1 MKSTLLLGVALAALS
16 ALRLGTE
23 YLNHDPAWYVYMA
36 GEWLRGATLY
46 RDIVDTNPPLIVW
59 LTAPPVAL
67 AQLTGW
73 GAPALFKAYV
83 FVIAGVALLYSAR
96 VAGRAWPAVTFPLV
110 GAMVFL
116 ALPFVKE
123 EFGQREHLAVL
134 LTLPYILAAAAPAGV
149 IPPRAQVWVG
159 IAGALGFAIK
169 PYFIPA
175 WLAVEV
181 VLLATRGASSLRRP
195 QMLAAAATFAV
206 YGVAMLLFVPQYF
219 DFAQRILG
227 VYSAMNA
234 SPAVLLRLKE
244 VQLWLVAAALFAA
257 IRWPRTDALMAVLFA
272 AATGYLFGG
281 LAQLKGWGYQLYPAR
296 VFVLLFLITAGAMLL
311 EQVPA
316 LLERLRGGRRG
327 AAMVF
332 AATLAIASGR
342 YLLEARN
349 PSSAELVTPMIEAI
363 RAHAAEGP
371 VVLLGM
377 RTQIYPAFPSL
388 NYAGGRWGMRYNT
401 LFFMPGLYAEENARA
416 GGIMEPHT
424 PATMPPLEK
433 QFFEEVVEDLCAT
446 PPRLLVVDQP
456 PESALAGRRA
466 LDFQAYYAQHP
477 SARPLLASYKPA
489 GAVGSYLLLVPD
501 GRPSCAR

>member
-1 MKSTLLLGVALAALS
+1 MKATLLLGAVLAALS
-16 ALRLGTE
+16 ALRLGAE

-73 GAPALFKAYV
+73 GAPALFKGYV
-83 FVIAGVALLYSAR
+83 FVVALAALSYSAR
-96 VAGRAWPAVTFPLV
+96 VVRSGWPAVQFPV
-110 GAMVFL
+110 VCAIVFL
-116 ALPFVKE
+116 SLPFVKE

-134 LTLPYILAAAAPAGV
+134 LTLPYMLAAAPPAGV
-149 IPPRAQVWVG
+149 NSTRAQVWVG
-159 IAGALGFAIK
+159 IVGALGFAIK
-169 PYFIPA
+169 PYFVPA
-175 WLAVEV
+175 WLAVEF
-181 VLLATRGASSLRRP
+181 VLLVNRGASALRRP
-195 QMLAAAATFAV
+195 QVVAAAAAFAA
-206 YGVAMLLFVPQYF
+206 YGAAMLLLVPQYF
-219 DFAQRILG
+219 EFAQRILG

-234 SPAVLLRLKE
+234 SPGVLLRLRE
-244 VQLWLVAAALFAA
+244 VQLWLVAAAFFAA
-257 IRWPRTDALMAVLFA
+257 IRWPRTDLLMTVLFA

-281 LAQLKGWGYQLYPAR
+281 LAQMKGWGYQLYPAR

-327 AAMVF
+327 AALVF
-332 AATLAIASGR
+332 AATLVIASGR

-349 PSSAELVTPMIEAI
+349 PSSTELVTPMTEAI
-363 RAHAAEGP
+363 RTHAADGP

-388 NYAGGRWGMRYNT
+388 NYGGGTWGMRYNT
-401 LFFMPGLYAEENARA
+401 LFFMPGLYAEENSRA
-416 GGIMEPHT
+416 GGIIEPHP
-424 PATMPPLEK
+424 PATMSPLER
-433 QFFEEVVEDLCAT
+433 QFFEEVVEDLCKN
-446 PPRLLVVDQP
+446 PPRLLIVDQP
-456 PESALAGRRA
+456 PEATLAGRRA

-477 SARPLLASYKPA
+477 SAQPLLAAYEPA
-489 GAVGSYLLLVPD
+489 GEVGSYLLLVPD